1 MTGIVGW
8 WESVGDR
15 GLTALTHMG
24 AMARFFRRW
33 MYWATL
39 GPFRERTLYRPEV
52 FHRMEEVGNRS
63 LPIIALVMFLIGI
76 ILVYQ
81 TSDVMKKYGQTGKIP
96 LMVSLSVN
104 RELGPLMTAI
114 MVIARVGSSYTA
126 GLGMMKHNEEIRA
139 LETMAINP
147 IGYLVAPRA
156 IAMVVMLPVL
166 TVIANLIGIAG
177 GSFIGQ
183 TIHHMAPGEFF
194 VRAYDEL
201 KLMDVLGGVI
211 KSFVFAH
218 VIVTV
223 TCYMGFTVTGGPQG
237 VMRNT
242 QRSVV
247 YSILLVIFVDSIM
260 SAAIAP
266 RVY

>member
-1 MTGIVGW
+1 MTGILSW

-15 GLTALTHMG
+15 VLTGFTHIG

-33 MYWATL
+33 LYWATV
-39 GPFRERTLYRPEV
+39 GPFRERTIYRPEV

-63 LPIIALVMFLIGI
+63 LPIIALVLFLIGI

-81 TSDVMKKYGQTGKIP
+81 TSDVMKKYGQTQKIP
-96 LMVSLSVN
+96 LMVSLSIT

-126 GLGMMKHNEEIRA
+126 GIGMMRHNEEIRA

-166 TVIANLIGIAG
+166 TVLAAVIGIAG
-177 GSFIGQ
+177 GSFIGY
-183 TIHHMAPGEFF
+183 TIHQMPPSEFF
-194 VRAYDEL
+194 VRAFDEL
-201 KLMDVLGGVI
+201 KLMDILGGVI

-223 TCYMGFTVTGGPQG
+223 ACYCGFTAAGGPEG
-237 VMRNT
+237 VMKNT

-266 RVY
+266 LAT